1 MNLEHGILMF
11 LIGTTMTVVGFFIAY
26 YVANK
31 VIENE
36 KKELKKKNLN
46 QEYIIIIVYKEK
58 L

>member
-1 MNLEHGILMF
+1 MIDLEHGILMF

-36 KKELKKKNLN
+36 KKRIE
-46 QEYIIIIVYKEK
+46 KENEPRVHNYNI
-58 L
+58 